1 MGLLHKQALFMFY
14 SNLLLGK
21 VDGSLSFM
29 KSPQVTV
36 YRKAMNQLINGFY
49 LKKKNLLCGKGQDGS
64 LEGRKMRMEK
74 AGKKEQVK

>member
-1 MGLLHKQALFMFY
+1 MVVGRKLEAPWHELLHKQALFMFY

-49 LKKKNLLCGKGQDGS
+49 LKKKKIYSVEKG
-64 LEGRKMRMEK
+64 RMEAWK
-74 AGKKEQVK
+74 GEK